1 MSTLKIKR
9 ENGKIFCPLADS
21 WHIETPEE
29 KVRQEYIK
37 ILVEDYGYS
46 LDQMAQ
52 EIKVNNSQR
61 GQGKARADIV
71 IWKSKQD
78 KIESKAAFIVVECKA
93 ENVRIREEDYYQGY
107 NYASWAGASF
117 FVTTNEKETKYFN
130 VDKDYLPK
138 ELVEVVAIP
147 TAEEAL
153 NDKKVKDI
161 LSKTKTFTR
170 DDFTKILRTC
180 HNIIRNNDNEIKG
193 KEVKL
198 EQTIYRCQYYVD
210 GKVIAVKELALRGLL
225 PTNVIALYSGE
236 DKRWWHNYYEPF
248 YLKFTRDINAG
259 TSNTLSPKMY
269 YINKYYW
276 DIALLSLVYST
287 AEDDKQFLKETI
299 GRDTVD
305 HILLFYTQNVERHC
319 KSELLKSFLQS
330 VNLFSEHSK
339 GPDGEPVYL
348 YAMTKE
354 SIFDTYGVRVFEDF
368 AAMKNFYMF
377 ADAKFLNN
385 KPEEFNYYE
394 KQLFDYFV
402 QAYMPKD
409 KKVIKNIELIYN
421 GFSAK
426 YLSEGEKKLILI
438 RSVLSFVADENSL
451 ILFDEP
457 DANIHEGR
465 KQQIYNLFAE
475 YCKFDRQMVVATHSP
490 ILAQLANEKEL
501 LMLDHEGGKSTLLT
515 EEKIDKIKHLTGTS
529 WDVIGQGM
537 MLKSN
542 RPLVVFEGKTDV
554 KYVKRAIDLL
564 KNDNPSYD
572 QLQVDFMSA
581 GGADN
586 MQFFITDLLEVIPN
600 SKKVIVFFDRDN
612 EGQTG
617 AATLLNLTTSDE
629 AIAHYDD
636 VKQNNLTVS
645 FIPYKTGVTGGDFL
659 IEDYFSW
666 DKTVKPMVDKAIE
679 NSHHPFKNLPKLSS
693 RIKKGLEDKHMT
705 FAKEEFEGFI
715 TLLDKIVKLS
725 TEEGT

>member
-1 MSTLKIKR
+1 MRRPFSVKLKRLEIKKYKNLIDFSADF
-9 ENGKIFCPLADS
+9 ESGKGLSILIGNNGSGKSNVLEAISGIFVNAYS
-21 WHIETPEE
+21 AKAIH
-29 KVRQEYIK
+29 KFV
-37 ILVEDYGYS
+37 YS
-46 LDQMAQ
+46 LT
-52 EIKVNNSQR
+52 
-61 GQGKARADIV
+61 
-71 IWKSKQD
+71 
-78 KIESKAAFIVVECKA
+78 
-93 ENVRIREEDYYQGY
+93 Y
-107 NYASWAGASF
+107 
-117 FVTTNEKETKYFN
+117 
-130 VDKDYLPK
+130 
-138 ELVEVVAIP
+138 
-147 TAEEAL
+147 
-153 NDKKVKDI
+153 
-161 LSKTKTFTR
+161 
-170 DDFTKILRTC
+170 
-180 HNIIRNNDNEIKG
+180 EIKG

-287 AEDDKQFLKETI
+287 AEDDKQFLKKTI

-402 QAYMPKD
+402 QAYMPKG

-426 YLSEGEKKLILI
+426 DLSEGEKKLILI
-438 RSVLSFVADENSL
+438 RSILSFVADENSL

-465 KQQIYNLFAE
+465 KQQLYNLFSE
-475 YCKFDRQMVVATHSP
+475 YCKYDRQMIVATHSP
-490 ILAQLANEKEL
+490 ILAQLANEKKL
-501 LMLDHEGGKSTLLT
+501 LMLELDEGKSTILT
-515 EEKIDKIKHLTGTS
+515 DEKIEKIKKLSGTS

-537 MLKSN
+537 MLRSS

-554 KYVKRAIDLL
+554 MYVKRAFEML
-564 KNDNPSYD
+564 KSRSDDYATLN
-572 QLQVDFMSA
+572 VDFLNANGA
-581 GGADN
+581 GNVKSFIDN
-586 MQFFITDLLEVIPN
+586 LKSFVPD
-600 SKKVIVFFDRDN
+600 SKKIIIFFDRDN
-612 EGQTG
+612 AGKDGARAVTG
-617 AATLLNLTTSDE
+617 ISKDDE
-629 AIAHYDD
+629 RVAHYQDIVQD
-636 VKQNNLTVS
+636 NITTS
-645 FIPYKTGVTGGDFL
+645 FIPYKDGVTEGDFL

-666 DKTVKPMVDKAIE
+666 DDTIKAIVE
-679 NSHHPFKNLPKLSS
+679 DVIPDRKHPIKMLPNLPDK
-693 RIKKGLEDKHMT
+693 IKKELEKRINKFEAD
-705 FAKEEFEGFI
+705 EFNGFI
-715 TLLDKIVKLS
+715 PLLDKIVELTK
-725 TEEGT
+725 EQAV

>member
-1 MSTLKIKR
+1 MKLKRLEIKKYKNLIDFSADF
-9 ENGKIFCPLADS
+9 ESGKGLSILIGNNGSGKSNVLEAISGIFVNAYS
-21 WHIETPEE
+21 AKAIH
-29 KVRQEYIK
+29 KFV
-37 ILVEDYGYS
+37 YS
-46 LDQMAQ
+46 LT
-52 EIKVNNSQR
+52 
-61 GQGKARADIV
+61 
-71 IWKSKQD
+71 
-78 KIESKAAFIVVECKA
+78 
-93 ENVRIREEDYYQGY
+93 Y
-107 NYASWAGASF
+107 
-117 FVTTNEKETKYFN
+117 
-130 VDKDYLPK
+130 
-138 ELVEVVAIP
+138 
-147 TAEEAL
+147 
-153 NDKKVKDI
+153 
-161 LSKTKTFTR
+161 
-170 DDFTKILRTC
+170 
-180 HNIIRNNDNEIKG
+180 EIKG

-287 AEDDKQFLKETI
+287 AEDDKQFLKKTI

-402 QAYMPKD
+402 QAYMPKG

-426 YLSEGEKKLILI
+426 DLSEGEKKLILI
-438 RSVLSFVADENSL
+438 RSILSFVADENSL

-465 KQQIYNLFAE
+465 KQQLYNLFSE
-475 YCKFDRQMVVATHSP
+475 YCKYDRQMIVATHSP

-501 LMLDHEGGKSTLLT
+501 LMLELDEGKSTILT
-515 EEKIDKIKHLTGTS
+515 DEKIEKIKKLSGTS

-537 MLKSN
+537 MLRSS

-554 KYVKRAIDLL
+554 MYVKRAFEML
-564 KNDNPSYD
+564 KSRSDDYATLN
-572 QLQVDFMSA
+572 VDFLNANGA
-581 GGADN
+581 GNVKSFIDN
-586 MQFFITDLLEVIPN
+586 LKAFVPD
-600 SKKVIVFFDRDN
+600 SKKIIIFFDRDN
-612 EGQTG
+612 AGKDGARAVTG
-617 AATLLNLTTSDE
+617 ISKDDE
-629 AIAHYDD
+629 RVAHYQDIVQD
-636 VKQNNLTVS
+636 NITTS
-645 FIPYKTGVTGGDFL
+645 FIPYKDGVTEGDFL

-666 DKTVKPMVDKAIE
+666 DDTIKAIVE
-679 NSHHPFKNLPKLSS
+679 DVIPDRKHPIKMLPNLPDK
-693 RIKKGLEDKHMT
+693 IKKELEKRINKFEAD
-705 FAKEEFEGFI
+705 EFNGFI
-715 TLLDKIVKLS
+715 PLLDKIVELTK
-725 TEEGT
+725 EQAV

>member
-1 MSTLKIKR
+1 MKLKRLEIKKYKNLIDFSADF
-9 ENGKIFCPLADS
+9 ESGKGLSILIGNNGSGKSNVLEAISGIFVNAYS
-21 WHIETPEE
+21 AKAIH
-29 KVRQEYIK
+29 KFV
-37 ILVEDYGYS
+37 YS
-46 LDQMAQ
+46 LT
-52 EIKVNNSQR
+52 
-61 GQGKARADIV
+61 
-71 IWKSKQD
+71 
-78 KIESKAAFIVVECKA
+78 
-93 ENVRIREEDYYQGY
+93 Y
-107 NYASWAGASF
+107 
-117 FVTTNEKETKYFN
+117 
-130 VDKDYLPK
+130 
-138 ELVEVVAIP
+138 
-147 TAEEAL
+147 
-153 NDKKVKDI
+153 
-161 LSKTKTFTR
+161 
-170 DDFTKILRTC
+170 
-180 HNIIRNNDNEIKG
+180 EIKG

-287 AEDDKQFLKETI
+287 AEDDKQFLKKTI

-426 YLSEGEKKLILI
+426 DLSEGEKKLILI
-438 RSVLSFVADENSL
+438 RSILSFVADENSL

-465 KQQIYNLFAE
+465 KQQLYNLFSE
-475 YCKFDRQMVVATHSP
+475 YCKYDRQMIVATHSP

-501 LMLDHEGGKSTLLT
+501 LMLELDEGKSTILT
-515 EEKIDKIKHLTGTS
+515 DEKIEKIKKLSGTS

-537 MLKSN
+537 MLRSS

-554 KYVKRAIDLL
+554 MYVKRAFEML
-564 KNDNPSYD
+564 KSRSDDYATLN
-572 QLQVDFMSA
+572 VDFLNANGA
-581 GGADN
+581 GNVKSFIDN
-586 MQFFITDLLEVIPN
+586 LKSFVPD
-600 SKKVIVFFDRDN
+600 SKKIIIFFDRDN
-612 EGQTG
+612 AGKDGARAVTG
-617 AATLLNLTTSDE
+617 ISKDDE
-629 AIAHYDD
+629 RVAHYQDIVQD
-636 VKQNNLTVS
+636 NITTS
-645 FIPYKTGVTGGDFL
+645 FIPYKDGVTEGDFL

-666 DKTVKPMVDKAIE
+666 DDTIKAIVE
-679 NSHHPFKNLPKLSS
+679 DVIPDRKHPIKMLPNLPEK
-693 RIKKGLEDKHMT
+693 IKKELEKRTNQFEAD
-705 FAKEEFEGFI
+705 EFNGFI
-715 TLLDKIVKLS
+715 PLLDKIVELTK
-725 TEEGT
+725 EQAV

>member
-1 MSTLKIKR
+1 MKLKRLEIKKYKNLIDFSADF
-9 ENGKIFCPLADS
+9 ESGKGLSILIGNNGSGKSNVLEAISGIFVNAYS
-21 WHIETPEE
+21 AKAIH
-29 KVRQEYIK
+29 KFV
-37 ILVEDYGYS
+37 YS
-46 LDQMAQ
+46 LT
-52 EIKVNNSQR
+52 
-61 GQGKARADIV
+61 
-71 IWKSKQD
+71 
-78 KIESKAAFIVVECKA
+78 
-93 ENVRIREEDYYQGY
+93 Y
-107 NYASWAGASF
+107 
-117 FVTTNEKETKYFN
+117 
-130 VDKDYLPK
+130 
-138 ELVEVVAIP
+138 
-147 TAEEAL
+147 
-153 NDKKVKDI
+153 
-161 LSKTKTFTR
+161 
-170 DDFTKILRTC
+170 
-180 HNIIRNNDNEIKG
+180 EIKG

-287 AEDDKQFLKETI
+287 AEDDKQFLKKTI

-426 YLSEGEKKLILI
+426 DLSEGEKKLILI
-438 RSVLSFVADENSL
+438 RSILSFVADENSL

-465 KQQIYNLFAE
+465 KQQLYNLFSE
-475 YCKFDRQMVVATHSP
+475 YCKYDRQMIVATHSP

-501 LMLDHEGGKSTLLT
+501 LMLELDEGKSTILT
-515 EEKIDKIKHLTGTS
+515 DEKIEKIKKLSGTS

-537 MLKSN
+537 MLRSS

-554 KYVKRAIDLL
+554 MYVKRAFEML
-564 KNDNPSYD
+564 KSRSDDYATLN
-572 QLQVDFMSA
+572 VDFLNANGA
-581 GGADN
+581 GNVKSFIDN
-586 MQFFITDLLEVIPN
+586 LKSFVPD
-600 SKKVIVFFDRDN
+600 SKKIIIFFDRDN
-612 EGQTG
+612 AGKDGVRAVTG
-617 AATLLNLTTSDE
+617 ISKDDE
-629 AIAHYDD
+629 RVAHYQDIVQD
-636 VKQNNLTVS
+636 NITTS
-645 FIPYKTGVTGGDFL
+645 FIPYKDGVTEGDFL

-666 DKTVKPMVDKAIE
+666 DDTIKAIVE
-679 NSHHPFKNLPKLSS
+679 DVIPDRKHPIKMLPNLPEK
-693 RIKKGLEDKHMT
+693 IKKELEKRINRFTSD
-705 FAKEEFEGFI
+705 EFRGFI
-715 TLLDKIVKLS
+715 PLLDKIVELTKVH
-725 TEEGT
+725 TT

>member
-1 MSTLKIKR
+1 MKLKRLEIKKYKNLIDFSADF
-9 ENGKIFCPLADS
+9 ESGKGLSILIGNNGSGKSNVLEAISGIFVNAYS
-21 WHIETPEE
+21 AKAIH
-29 KVRQEYIK
+29 KFV
-37 ILVEDYGYS
+37 YS
-46 LDQMAQ
+46 LT
-52 EIKVNNSQR
+52 
-61 GQGKARADIV
+61 
-71 IWKSKQD
+71 
-78 KIESKAAFIVVECKA
+78 
-93 ENVRIREEDYYQGY
+93 Y
-107 NYASWAGASF
+107 
-117 FVTTNEKETKYFN
+117 
-130 VDKDYLPK
+130 
-138 ELVEVVAIP
+138 
-147 TAEEAL
+147 
-153 NDKKVKDI
+153 
-161 LSKTKTFTR
+161 
-170 DDFTKILRTC
+170 
-180 HNIIRNNDNEIKG
+180 EIKG

-287 AEDDKQFLKETI
+287 AEDDKQFLKDTI

-305 HILLFYTQNVERHC
+305 HILLFYTQNVERNC

-402 QAYMPKD
+402 QAYMPKG

-426 YLSEGEKKLILI
+426 DLSEGEKKLILI
-438 RSVLSFVADENSL
+438 RSILSFVADENSL

-465 KQQIYNLFAE
+465 KQQLYNLFSE
-475 YCKFDRQMVVATHSP
+475 YCKYDRQMIVATHSP
-490 ILAQLANEKEL
+490 ILAQLAKEKEL
-501 LMLDHEGGKSTLLT
+501 LMLELENGKSTILT
-515 EEKIDKIKHLTGTS
+515 DEKIEKIKKLSGTS

-537 MLKSN
+537 MLRSS

-554 KYVKRAIDLL
+554 MYVKRALEML
-564 KNDNPSYD
+564 KSRVTDYASLN
-572 QLQVDFMSA
+572 VDFLNANGA
-581 GGADN
+581 GNAKSFIDN
-586 MQFFITDLLEVIPN
+586 LKAFVPN
-600 SKKVIVFFDRDN
+600 TKKIIVFFDRDN
-612 EGQTG
+612 AGKDGVRAVTG
-617 AATLLNLTTSDE
+617 ISKDDE
-629 AIAHYDD
+629 RVAHYQDIVQD
-636 VKQNNLTVS
+636 NITTS
-645 FIPYKTGVTGGDFL
+645 FIPYKNGVTDGEFL

-666 DKTVKPMVDKAIE
+666 DGTIKAIVE
-679 NSHHPFKNLPKLSS
+679 DVIPNRKHPIKMLPNLPEK
-693 RIKKGLEDKHMT
+693 IKKELEKRINQFTAD
-705 FAKEEFEGFI
+705 EFNGFI
-715 TLLDKIVKLS
+715 PLLDKIVELTK
-725 TEEGT
+725 ERDI